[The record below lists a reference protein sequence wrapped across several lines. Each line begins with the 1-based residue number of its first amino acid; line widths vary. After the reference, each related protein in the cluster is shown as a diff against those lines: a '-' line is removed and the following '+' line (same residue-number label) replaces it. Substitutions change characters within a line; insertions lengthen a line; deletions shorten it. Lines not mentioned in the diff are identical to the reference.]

1 MVVTYDPALIALSI
15 LVAIQGGYVSLQ
27 FACRVPQLAGVR
39 RKGMLA
45 TAAIALGGG
54 IWAMHFIGMLAL
66 QLPVAVNY
74 DVLLTLISFLLS
86 ILVTGIGLYI
96 ASYGRLTPVRLMG
109 AGLFMGLG
117 ISIMHYV
124 GMAAVR
130 ANCIIDYSPP
140 MVALSVA
147 VGIAAAT
154 LALWLA
160 FTPRIG
166 WRTVAGAVILGLA
179 ISGMHYTAMA
189 AATFLPVEVLIA
201 LSAPA
206 LSQPLLAIVVAVVT
220 FLISGFFLLVV
231 LPERPRTPLDQ
242 AVQPEL
248 QPVPA
253 APVQNGTAALPP
265 VLDRPLDRP
274 LDRLAVEKNG
284 RTIFLQP
291 DQIFAIKAEAHYS
304 RVFDGTDDYF
314 CSQSLSAL
322 QGQLDPQVFVRV
334 HRSHIVN
341 IQRARAFEKER
352 EQGLI
357 HLDCESDHSVPVS
370 RKNLPKLRAAL
381 GI

>member
-1 MVVTYDPALIALSI
+1 MLITYDPALIALSI

-27 FACRVPQLAGVR
+27 LACRLPHLQGVR
-39 RKGMLA
+39 RKGILA

-66 QLPVAVNY
+66 ELPVAVNY
-74 DVLLTLISFLLS
+74 DVLLTLVSFLVS
-86 ILVTGIGLYI
+86 ILVTGVGLYI
-96 ASYGRLTPVRLMG
+96 ASYGRLTRVRLFS

-117 ISIMHYV
+117 ISTMHYV

-130 ANCIIDYSPP
+130 ANCVIDYSPP
-140 MVALSVA
+140 LVALSVA
-147 VGIAAAT
+147 VGVAAAT

-166 WRTVAGAVILGLA
+166 WRTMAGAVIMGLA

-220 FLISGFFLLVV
+220 FLISGFFLLVL
-231 LPERPRTPLDQ
+231 LPERPQAGQPTTP
-242 AVQPEL
+242 AVAG
-248 QPVPA
+248 PA
-253 APVQNGTAALPP
+253 LAGADERATKDGTAAMPP
-265 VLDRPLDRP
+265 ALE
-274 LDRLAVEKNG
+274 RLAVEKNG

-291 DQIFAIKAEAHYS
+291 QQIFAIKAEAHYS
-304 RVFDGTDDYF
+304 RVFDGRDDYF

-322 QGQLDPQVFVRV
+322 QSQLDPQVFVRV

-352 EQGLI
+352 AQGLI

>member
-1 MVVTYDPALIALSI
+1 MLVTYDPALIALSI

-27 FACRVPQLAGVR
+27 LACRLPQLHGA
-39 RKGMLA
+39 RKKAILA
-45 TAAIALGGG
+45 IAAIALGGG

-66 QLPVAVNY
+66 QLPVAINY
-74 DVLLTLISFLLS
+74 DVLLTLVSFLVS

-96 ASYGRLTPVRLMG
+96 AGYGRLTLPRLMS

-117 ISIMHYV
+117 ISLMHYV

-130 ANCIIDYSPP
+130 ANCIIDYSPGL
-140 MVALSVA
+140 VALSIG
-147 VGIAAAT
+147 VGITAST

-166 WRTVAGAVILGLA
+166 WRTMMGAVILGLA

-189 AATFLPVEVLIA
+189 AATFLPADVLLA

-206 LSQPLLAIVVAVVT
+206 LSQHLLAIVVAVAT
-220 FLISGFFLLVV
+220 FLISGFFLLGV
-231 LPERPRTPLDQ
+231 LPDRPR
-242 AVQPEL
+242 
-248 QPVPA
+248 PA
-253 APVQNGTAALPP
+253 AVRDAKPAGPALSATEPKGAAGSPAPALE
-265 VLDRPLDRP
+265 
-274 LDRLAVEKNG
+274 RLAVEKNG
-284 RTIFLQP
+284 RTILLEP
-291 DQIFAIKAEAHYS
+291 NQIFSIKAEAHYS

-314 CSQSLSAL
+314 CSRSLSEL
-322 QGQLDPQVFVRV
+322 QDQLDPRLFIRV

-341 IQRARAFEKER
+341 IRHARAFEKER

-357 HLDCESDHSVPVS
+357 HLNCESGLSVPVS

>member
-1 MVVTYDPALIALSI
+1 MLATYDPALIALSI

-27 FACRVPQLAGVR
+27 LACRLPRLQGAR
-39 RKGMLA
+39 HKAMLA

-66 QLPVAVNY
+66 QLPVTVNY
-74 DVLLTLISFLLS
+74 DVLLTLVSFLLS

-96 ASYGRLTPVRLMG
+96 ASYGRLTPVRLLS

-130 ANCIIDYSPP
+130 ANCVIDYSPP
-140 MVALSVA
+140 LVALSIA

-166 WRTVAGAVILGLA
+166 WRTFAGAVILGLA

-189 AATFLPVEVLIA
+189 AATFLPVDVLIS

-231 LPERPRTPLDQ
+231 LPERPQPANQATAATVPIPDQ
-242 AVQPEL
+242 AAVESL
-248 QPVPA
+248 DEAGSKTPA
-253 APVQNGTAALPP
+253 LE
-265 VLDRPLDRP
+265 
-274 LDRLAVEKNG
+274 RLAVEKNG

-291 DQIFAIKAEAHYS
+291 EQIFAIKAEAHYS
-304 RVFDGTDDYF
+304 QVFDGQDLYF

-322 QGQLDPQVFVRV
+322 QEQLDPQIFVRV

-341 IQRARAFEKER
+341 IQRARAFERER

-357 HLDCESDHSVPVS
+357 HLDCESDHCVPVS
-370 RKNLPKLRAAL
+370 RKNLPKLRAGL
-381 GI
+381 GM

>member
-1 MVVTYDPALIALSI
+1 MLVTYDPALIALSI

-27 FACRVPQLAGVR
+27 LACRLPQLHGA
-39 RKGMLA
+39 RKKWVLA
-45 TAAIALGGG
+45 VAAIALGGG

-66 QLPVAVNY
+66 QLPVAINY
-74 DVLLTLISFLLS
+74 DVLLTLVSFLVS

-96 ASYGRLTPVRLMG
+96 AGTGRLTPPRLLS

-140 MVALSVA
+140 LVALSVA
-147 VGIAAAT
+147 VGITAST

-166 WRTVAGAVILGLA
+166 RRTMMGAVIMGLA

-189 AATFLPVEVLIA
+189 AATFLPADVLLA

-206 LSQPLLAIVVAVVT
+206 LSQPLLAIVVAVAT
-220 FLISGFFLLVV
+220 FLISGFFLLGV
-231 LPERPRTPLDQ
+231 LPDRPREGPAQ
-242 AVQPEL
+242 
-248 QPVPA
+248 VPNAARA
-253 APVQNGTAALPP
+253 APDPTDIAQSRAPT
-265 VLDRPLDRP
+265 
-274 LDRLAVEKNG
+274 LDRLPVEKNG
-284 RTIFLQP
+284 QTIFLEP
-291 DQIFAIKAEAHYS
+291 DQVYSIKAEAHYS
-304 RVFDGTDDYF
+304 RVFDGTEDYF
-314 CSQSLSAL
+314 CSRSLSDL
-322 QGQLDPQVFVRV
+322 QDQLDPRLFIRV

-341 IQRARAFEKER
+341 IRHARAFEKER

-357 HLDCESDHSVPVS
+357 HLNCDSGLSVPVS